1 MDPMK
6 GGFSLGI
13 RERKDDVRRRG
24 EARRGARGLGGG
36 RAGQRGERVGLW
48 K

>member
-1 MDPMK
+1 MDPTK

-13 RERKDDVRRRG
+13 RERKDDVGRRG
-24 EARRGARGLGGG
+24 EAGRGVRGLGGR
-36 RAGQRGERVGLW
+36 RAGQKRERVRLG